1 MKNKNIRTALIFI
14 LGAVLL
20 YWGYNFLKGKDI
32 FSNEKTF
39 YAIYQDVSGLSNA
52 DPIYIN
58 GLQCGQVSKI
68 TFDEQDM
75 NKVVVS
81 MIYTKPQ
88 AIPNNSVAK
97 IISTNLMGTKAI
109 SIQLGNASI
118 ALQDGDTIRSAIEST
133 LQEQVEK
140 TVGPL
145 KNKTEKLIGSLEE
158 VIGDLQGLFNS
169 NTSKS
174 ISQSLHHL
182 ENSLSNIAKL
192 SGNLD
197 KIVDN
202 ESKSIENIFA
212 NVNAIT
218 SNLKN
223 NNEHLSGIIQNFHQ
237 ISDTLAQA
245 NIANTIY
252 NTDQAMAHLSSILE
266 KIDKGQGSMGLL
278 LHDDS
283 LYLELDKSANDLNE
297 LLEDIKKNPKRYV
310 KFSLF

>member
-32 FSNEKTF
+32 FSNERTF
-39 YAIYQDVSGLSNA
+39 YAIYQDVSGLSSA

-58 GLQCGQVSKI
+58 GLQCGQVGKI
-68 TFDEQDM
+68 TFDAKDM
-75 NKVVVS
+75 NKVVVEI
-81 MIYTKPQ
+81 IYNKPQ

-109 SIQLGNASI
+109 NIQLGNTST
-118 ALQDGDTIRSAIEST
+118 ALQDGDTIQAAIESS

-140 TVGPL
+140 TVAPL
-145 KNKTEKLIGSLEE
+145 KNKTEKLIGSLENI
-158 VIGDLQGLFNS
+158 VGDLQNLFNS

-174 ISQSLHHL
+174 IGQSLLHL

-197 KIVDN
+197 KIISN
-202 ESKSIENIFA
+202 ESKSIEDIFA
-212 NVNAIT
+212 NIDAIT

-223 NNEHLSGIIQNFHQ
+223 NNEHLSSIIQNFHQ
-237 ISDTLAQA
+237 ISDTLAQS
-245 NIANTIY
+245 NIANTIH

-266 KIDKGQGSMGLL
+266 KIDKGEGSMGLL

-310 KFSLF
+310 KLSIF

>member
-1 MKNKNIRTALIFI
+1 MKNKNIRIALVFIF
-14 LGAVLL
+14 GAVLL

-39 YAIYQDVSGLSNA
+39 YAIYQDVSGLSGA

-58 GLQCGQVSKI
+58 GVQCGQVGKI
-68 TFDEQDM
+68 TFDAKDM
-75 NKVVVS
+75 SKVVVS

-88 AIPNNSVAK
+88 AIPSNSVAK

-109 SIQLGNASI
+109 SIQLGNSSI
-118 ALQDGDTIRSAIEST
+118 ALEDGDTIRSAIESN

-145 KNKTEKLIGSLEE
+145 KNKTEKLISSLEE
-158 VIGDLQGLFNS
+158 IVGNLQGVLNN

-182 ENSLSNIAKL
+182 EKSLSNIAKL

-197 KIVDN
+197 KIVSN
-202 ESKSIENIFA
+202 ESKSIEDIFA
-212 NVNAIT
+212 NVDAIT
-218 SNLKN
+218 SNLKDN
-223 NNEHLSGIIQNFHQ
+223 NKHLSSIIQNFHQ

-245 NIANTIY
+245 NIANTLQ
-252 NTDQAMAHLSSILE
+252 NTDQAMAHLSSILK
-266 KIDKGQGSMGLL
+266 KIDKGEGSLGLL
-278 LHDDS
+278 LQDDS